1 MFNAENEHKCLPFS
15 CPPTAT
21 PACLEFWIL
30 AVFPPSYPVLLPL
43 SAPSFPA
50 SENSCVG
57 DGCGQDRNGAIGRGV
72 GPETGLPSLF
82 LHTGSYLPV
91 SPGTYFSHSFSPP
104 PEVGLEPPCCLPGPF
119 LVMGCCSQT
128 PSWRVLLAFLDV
140 SVSGPSP
147 LLIAPFLSCPHPSST
162 QLFSEFQ
169 PWPSFLFTPP
179 LSRVIFPSP
188 YIPGLVLPSGRSS
201 LSLKSLMQMTPTSW
215 ISFNPPPPPGFSP
228 TRCLGLGSHHLVPG
242 FLLLSP
248 SPQAPSCCQCC
259 VLSKTQTDYAS
270 LTAGNWSLKAIQP
283 DSPVSLGNS
292 EGTR

>member
-1 MFNAENEHKCLPFS
+1 MFNAQNEHKCLPFS

-57 DGCGQDRNGAIGRGV
+57 DGCGQDRNGAIRRGV
-72 GPETGLPSLF
+72 GPETGPPSLF
-82 LHTGSYLPV
+82 LHTRSYLPV
-91 SPGTYFSHSFSPP
+91 SPGTHFSHSFSPP

-140 SVSGPSP
+140 AVSGPSP

-179 LSRVIFPSP
+179 LSRVIFSLPIHPRIGSSLWSFLSLPQVPHANDPYVLNIFQSTPSSWTQP
-188 YIPGLVLPSGRSS
+188 HSLPWFGLPSSC
-201 LSLKSLMQMTPTSW
+201 PW
-215 ISFNPPPPPGFSP
+215 ISAIVSTSSGPFMLP
-228 TRCLGLGSHHLVPG
+228 
-242 FLLLSP
+242 
-248 SPQAPSCCQCC
+248 
-259 VLSKTQTDYAS
+259 VLCSF
-270 LTAGNWSLKAIQP
+270 
-283 DSPVSLGNS
+283 
-292 EGTR
+292 